1 VHDHAEMG
9 SDATLRDVAEK
20 AGVSLGTASLAL
32 NNRPSVAPETRAR
45 VVEAAASLG
54 YSTRPPNRA
63 FSKELR
69 SIGMLVKHDLGL
81 KDTVNAFYSH
91 VQLGVASECGK
102 LGLTLMYANVEVD
115 PYNRPVM
122 LPSAIDRAEL
132 DGLLLVGA
140 QMDTSIRRL
149 AQQGGFPIV
158 MVDGSSPENDFD
170 CVLND
175 DHGGAY
181 AAIRYLINAG
191 HRDIALIGSTDRSYI
206 SVLERR
212 RGYFDALKAAGI
224 DRAYAEDS
232 ALGRASAYEAT
243 QRVLTRNPQ
252 VSAIFTCNDEGALG
266 VMDAIHDMGL
276 SVPHDV
282 CLVGFDD
289 IDIARELRPA
299 LTTVRSHKSWL
310 GACGVQLLL
319 QRAAD
324 PDRPTMR
331 QLLSTRL
338 IERDSVCAYSQ
349 QRQRGGGLNS

>member
-1 VHDHAEMG
+1 MG

-54 YSTRPPNRA
+54 YSTRPVSRM
-63 FSKELR
+63 SGKEPR
-69 SIGMLVKHDLGL
+69 TIGMLVKHDLGL

-102 LGLTLMYANVEVD
+102 MGLTLLYANVEVD
-115 PYNRPVM
+115 RFNRPVI
-122 LPSAIDRAEL
+122 LPSVIDRAEL

-140 QMDTSIRRL
+140 RMDASIERIAKL
-149 AQQGGFPIV
+149 GGYPIV
-158 MVDGSSPENDFD
+158 MVDGAAPANTFD

-175 DHGGAY
+175 DHGGAVS
-181 AAIRYLINAG
+181 AVQYLINAG
-191 HRDIALIGSTDRSYI
+191 HRAIALVGSSEESYV

-212 RGYFDALKAAGI
+212 RGYFDALKRAGI
-224 DRAYAEDS
+224 ARAYAEDS
-232 ALGRASAYEAT
+232 SLGRASAYEAT
-243 QRVLTRNPQ
+243 QRVLTRNPE

-266 VMDAIHDMGL
+266 VMDAVRDMGL
-276 SVPHDV
+276 TIPHDV
-282 CLVGFDD
+282 SLVSFDD
-289 IDIARELRPA
+289 IDIAREVRPA

-319 QRAAD
+319 QRIAD

-338 IERDSVCAYSQ
+338 IERESACLHSE
-349 QRQRGGGLNS
+349 QRQRGGGPDR